1 MRIYKDMLGFR
12 RLFMTRN
19 EPAPKKNHGGP
30 RKGAG
35 RPPSP
40 DTQPLI
46 AKTERMTAAEWEHAA
61 QVAQAQGVSV
71 NELVRRL
78 VRAA

>member
-1 MRIYKDMLGFR
+1 
-12 RLFMTRN
+12 MT
-19 EPAPKKNHGGP
+19 PKKQHQHGGP

-46 AKTERMTAAEWEHAA
+46 SKTQRMTAEEWDKAA

-71 NELVRRL
+71 NELIRRL

>member
-1 MRIYKDMLGFR
+1 M
-12 RLFMTRN
+12 
-19 EPAPKKNHGGP
+19 PKQQNQHGGP

-40 DTQPLI
+40 DTQPLVT
-46 AKTERMTAAEWEHAA
+46 KSQRMTAEEWEHAA

-71 NELVRRL
+71 NELIRRL

>member
-1 MRIYKDMLGFR
+1 
-12 RLFMTRN
+12 MT
-19 EPAPKKNHGGP
+19 AKSKSQHGG
-30 RKGAG
+30 RRQGAG

-46 AKTERMTAAEWEHAA
+46 SKTQRMTAEEWEHAA

-71 NELVRRL
+71 NEIIRRL

>member
-1 MRIYKDMLGFR
+1 MNKQHQ
-12 RLFMTRN
+12 
-19 EPAPKKNHGGP
+19 HGGS

-40 DTQPLI
+40 DTQPLVT
-46 AKTERMTAAEWEHAA
+46 KSQRMTAEEWEHAA
-61 QVAQAQGVSV
+61 QVAQAQGISV
-71 NELVRRL
+71 NELIRRL

>member
-1 MRIYKDMLGFR
+1 M
-12 RLFMTRN
+12 
-19 EPAPKKNHGGP
+19 PKKQHQHGGP

-40 DTQPLI
+40 DTQPLVT
-46 AKTERMTAAEWEHAA
+46 KSQRMTSEEWEHAA
-61 QVAQAQGVSV
+61 QEAQAQGVSV
-71 NELVRRL
+71 NELIRRL